1 MTDGPWDDQFKRF
14 LKKTGEDLKRVGADM
29 RVEAQRLMKE
39 VRDPE
44 RQKKVKEGLKDLG
57 QMARKAAEE
66 VASAVETGVKKAEEA
81 LNPRP
86 STARPV
92 DDEGAAPATPP
103 SPPPEGMQSP
113 KAAEKSIGGKRPRPP
128 KAKAPKGSKT
138 IGRKRS

>member
-1 MTDGPWDDQFKRF
+1 MTDGQWDDQFKKF

-57 QMARKAAEE
+57 VMARKAAEE
-66 VASAVETGVKKAEEA
+66 VATAVEAGVKKAEEA
-81 LNPRP
+81 LNPKP
-86 STARPV
+86 SS
-92 DDEGAAPATPP
+92 AAAPPATPP
-103 SPPPEGMQSP
+103 SPPPEGMQNP
-113 KAAEKSIGGKRPRPP
+113 KPAEKSIGGKRPGAP
-128 KAKAPKGSKT
+128 KPKGSKTGKT